1 MGLFS
6 RAKKSDGWMAI
17 SLLGDA
23 VCAAHVRRGSSIAP
37 TVTLATCQLTAG
49 DSLDTALE
57 KLARESHADRHQ
69 CTTLLNPREYQI
81 LSVDSPSVPPAEMK
95 TAIRWRLKDLLDYH
109 VDDATIDVL
118 DIPQEKNA
126 PPRSHAMYAIAAPSA
141 TIEQRQAMFGQAK
154 IPLSVIDI
162 PEMAQRN
169 MAALVEPE
177 GRGIAMLSF
186 DAEGGLLTFSAG
198 GELYLA
204 RRIDVPLAGQ
214 SGDERR
220 NAAFD
225 KITLELQ
232 RSLDHFDRQYHFI
245 TLSKLV
251 LAPLGPD
258 GDGLKEH
265 LAENLYTPVEALDL
279 DGVLDLSA
287 TPALKQPELQQRY
300 FLTLGA
306 ALRLEEKVL

>member
-6 RAKKSDGWMAI
+6 RTKKSDGWMAI
-17 SLLGDA
+17 TLLGDA
-23 VCAAHVRRGSSIAP
+23 VCAAHVRRASSGAP
-37 TVTLATCQLTAG
+37 AVTLATCHAAAA
-49 DSLDTALE
+49 DSVEAALE
-57 KLARESHADRHQ
+57 KIARECHVDRHQ
-69 CTTLLNPREYQI
+69 CTTLLSSREYQI
-81 LSVDSPSVPPAEMK
+81 LSVDSPSVPPAELR

-109 VDDATIDVL
+109 IDDATIDVL
-118 DIPQEKNA
+118 DVPQEKNA

-141 TIEQRQAMFGQAK
+141 AIERRQALFGQAR

-169 MAALVEPE
+169 IAALVEPP

-204 RRIDVPLAGQ
+204 RRIDVPLAGR
-214 SGDERR
+214 SGAEQRT
-220 NAAFD
+220 AAFD
-225 KITLELQ
+225 RITLELQ
-232 RSLDHFDRQYHFI
+232 RSLDHFDRQYHYI
-245 TLSKLV
+245 TLAKLV

-258 GDGLKEH
+258 GAGLREH
-265 LAENLYTPVEALDL
+265 LSENLYTPVEALDL
-279 DGVLDLSA
+279 NGVLDLSA
-287 TPALKQPELQQRY
+287 APALKQAEQQQRH

-306 ALRLEEKVL
+306 ALRVEERVL